1 MNIADLSHLE
11 ILSEEPSVTGGM
23 IGNGEASI
31 DFSLLFNSQTSNRSF
46 VVSRADIQ
54 GNIARVGG
62 NGLALGDN
70 TFTEGNLLAFATPGS
85 SQSSGFF
92 TAASN

>member
-1 MNIADLSHLE
+1 MNITDLSYLE

-31 DFSLLFNSQTSNRSF
+31 DFSLLFDSQTSNRSF
-46 VVSRADIQ
+46 VGSRTDVQ
-54 GNIARVGG
+54 GNQARIGG
-62 NGLALGDN
+62 NALALGDN
-70 TFTEGNLLAFATPGS
+70 TFTEGNLLAFTTPGS

-92 TAASN
+92 TAATN

>member
-1 MNIADLSHLE
+1 MNITDLSYLE

-31 DFSLLFNSQTSNRSF
+31 DFGLRYLSNTRNRSL
-46 VVSRADIQ
+46 VDSRANIR
-54 GNIARVGG
+54 GNVARIGG
-62 NGLALGDN
+62 NALALGDN
-70 TFTEGNLLAFATPGS
+70 SFTEGELLAFTTSRS
-85 SQSSGFF
+85 SQSTGFF

>member
-1 MNIADLSHLE
+1 MNIADLSYLE

-46 VVSRADIQ
+46 VASRADIQ
-54 GNIARVGG
+54 GNTARVGG
-62 NGLALGDN
+62 NGVALGDN
-70 TFTEGNLLAFATPGS
+70 TFTEGNLLAFTTPDS